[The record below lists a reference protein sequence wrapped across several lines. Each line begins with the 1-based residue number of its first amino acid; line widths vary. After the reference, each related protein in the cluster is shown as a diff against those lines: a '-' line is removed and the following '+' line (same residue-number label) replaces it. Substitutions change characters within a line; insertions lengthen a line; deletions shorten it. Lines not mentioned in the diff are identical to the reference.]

1 MIFSLYKYNRFLN
14 AILPQGGVCL
24 LLCLFSTM
32 AFAQRTKAKN
42 IKTPVSIKDSIPN
55 RDSIPGDTSL
65 AVIDSVTFDF
75 SDVNISEQ
83 TLDAAIDYESQ
94 DSMVYDI
101 ADEKIHLYGN
111 ATVKYGTITLTGDYI
126 VFDWAKNTVTAQYVK
141 DSLAKE
147 PSLPTFVDGDQTF
160 SAKKMKY
167 NFKTSKGII
176 YDVSTKQSNLFVL
189 GTRAK
194 FTSKDSLA
202 GRPDDI
208 VYSQDA
214 IFTTCDDPHPHYGIR
229 SKKQKMIPNKLIVV
243 GPSNLEIGGVP
254 TPLWLP
260 FGFFPASSKKRNK
273 GLIFPKDYEY
283 SQEWGFGL
291 RDVGYYTPLNEY
303 MDLTLTGDIY
313 FNGTWGLQAATRFK
327 RRYKYSGSFSLAY
340 SNRKQEVVSKINVD
354 GALQNVL
361 GNNVTRSWSIRG
373 SLTQAAGAHPTIN
386 IGGSLN
392 IQTNN
397 YNSLNRN
404 DAQSVLQQNFSS
416 NFSYRQSFPGRPF
429 NLSASFSH
437 SQNTRTGKVTVRFPT
452 LDFTTKTIYPFKR
465 KGGSGK
471 PKWYE
476 KINYR
481 YKFNA
486 QNQFIAQDSTLF
498 TRQTLEEAQ
507 FGAKHE
513 INSSASF
520 RILKYFNFTPSANY
534 KETWYFKNIQHH
546 FTNQPVIDSIPIK
559 NPDGSIFSYR
569 LDTLATGV
577 LDTVESFKWRQ
588 IRQYDFSAS
597 IGTTLF
603 GMLRFK
609 KGPIRGIRHVM
620 KPNISF
626 GYSPEYAGPQ
636 RGYYDEV
643 ENPDP
648 DIFDPIIYSTVQNPI
663 YGRLP
668 DGRERLGF
676 NISVQNNIEAKY
688 YSKRDSIEKKIKIFD
703 NINVNTA
710 YNAIADSLKW
720 STVRASG
727 TTRFFKGISTLSIGA
742 TWDPYIK
749 DYSSSSRGRRINT
762 TVWKNRKRPLRFETA
777 NFRLSTNMTVGK
789 IRDLFKKK
797 KDKEEKTDEAALAE
811 ETDPSGFGNTEDD
824 PFDIFDRRDP
834 FARQKLEDKI
844 TDKKKSNH
852 QQTIEETEFI
862 SLIENFRIRHD
873 LVMNIETPYDRD
885 TLTFSTHSLSTS
897 GMIPLTK
904 KWQLRVGN
912 IGYDFVR
919 KQLTY
924 PDFGITRGLHCWN
937 MSFNWQPTRHTFSFT
952 IQVSSAPLNFLKV
965 PYQRNNAD
973 GFRRR

>member
-1 MIFSLYKYNRFLN
+1 MISFFYKYNNNLN
-14 AILPQGGVCL
+14 TILRQSGVCL
-24 LLCLFSTM
+24 LLCLISTL
-32 AFAQRTKAKN
+32 AFGQLPIPKKT
-42 IKTPVSIKDSIPN
+42 IKPIISNDSIPST
-55 RDSIPGDTSL
+55 DSLGITL
-65 AVIDSVTFDF
+65 DSVAVDF
-75 SDVNISEQ
+75 SGVNIAEQ
-83 TLDAAIDYESQ
+83 TLDAPIDYEAQ

-126 VFDWAKNTVTAQYVK
+126 IFDWAKNTVIAQYVK

-147 PSLPTFVDGDQTF
+147 PNLPTFIDGDQNF

-189 GTRAK
+189 GSRAK
-194 FTSKDSLA
+194 FTSKDSLK
-202 GRPDDI
+202 GRLDDI

-214 IFTTCDDPHPHYGIR
+214 IFTTCDHPNPHYGIR

-260 FGFFPASSKKRNK
+260 FGFFPASTKKRNK

-283 SQEWGFGL
+283 SQLWGFGL

-303 MDLTLTGDIY
+303 MDLTVTGDIY

-327 RRYKYSGSFSLAY
+327 RRYKYSGSFSLGF
-340 SNRKQEVVSKINVD
+340 SNRKQEAVSNILVD
-354 GALQNVL
+354 GLPQNVL
-361 GNNVTRSWSIRG
+361 GNDVTRSWSIRG
-373 SLTQAAGAHPTIN
+373 SLTQASGAHPTIN

-452 LDFTTKTIYPFKR
+452 LDFNTTTIYPFKR

-471 PKWYE
+471 EKWYE

-486 QNQFIAQDSTLF
+486 QNQFVAQDSTLF
-498 TRQTLEEAQ
+498 TRQTLKDAQ
-507 FGAKHE
+507 FGAKHTV
-513 INSSASF
+513 NASASF
-520 RILKYFNFTPSANY
+520 RILKYFNFTPSVNY
-534 KETWYFKNIQHH
+534 KETWYFKNVQRN
-546 FTNQPVIDSIPIK
+546 FTNQAVIDSIPLK
-559 NPDGSIFSYR
+559 NPDGSIYSYR
-569 LDTLATGV
+569 LDTIATGI

-588 IRQYDFSAS
+588 IREYDFSAS

-609 KGPIRGIRHVM
+609 KGFIRGIRHVM

-626 GYSPEYAGPQ
+626 GYSPEYSGPE
-636 RGYYDEV
+636 RGYYSEV
-643 ENPDP
+643 ENPNP
-648 DIFDPIIYSTVQNPI
+648 NIFEPITYSTVQNPI

-676 NISVQNNIEAKY
+676 NISIQNNIEAKY
-688 YSKRDSIEKKIKIFD
+688 YSKRDSTEKKLKVFD

-720 STVRASG
+720 SPVRASG
-727 TTRFFKGISTLSIGA
+727 STRFFKNIITLSIGA

-749 DYSSSSRGRRINT
+749 DYSTSSSGRRINT
-762 TVWKNRKRPLRFETA
+762 TVWQTKKRALRFETA
-777 NFRLSTNMTVGK
+777 SFRLSSNMTIGK
-789 IRDLFKKK
+789 IRDLFIK
-797 KDKEEKTDEAALAE
+797 KEEEEEVDEEELE
-811 ETDPSGFGNTEDD
+811 DETDPSGFGNTEDD

-834 FARQKLEDKI
+834 FSRQKLEEK
-844 TDKKKSNH
+844 TKKNKKSNNE
-852 QQTIEETEFI
+852 QVVEEIAFV
-862 SLIENFRIRHD
+862 SLIENFRISHN
-873 LVMNIETPYDRD
+873 LVMNIETPNDRD
-885 TLTFSTHSLSTS
+885 TLTFSTHSISTN
-897 GMIPLTK
+897 GIIPLTE
-904 KWQLRVGN
+904 KWQVRVGN

-937 MSFNWQPTRHTFSFT
+937 MSFNWQPTRRTFSFT

-973 GFRRR
+973 GFRR